1 MMGRRGNDA
10 RPSPGSRPVAGAST
24 GSRQARADAFRTHVE
39 PQIDVLL
46 RVGQTLTGSWADAE
60 DLVQDTLIRA
70 WKAIDRFDGAHPRA
84 WLLTILRNAH
94 RNSLR
99 RQRPDIT
106 DDDAAL
112 DRARPA
118 FGATEPRSPQD
129 TVDDTVLRD
138 ELETAVAG
146 LDERFRTVLL
156 LIDVDQLS
164 YAEVAEVLDLPV
176 GTVMSRLSRA
186 RDRIRKQ
193 LRPAGRGP
201 GSPPPGSGGNA
212 HNDTR
217 TSTRTTK
224 NVKNSSGG
232 DDAARSGPASGRKS

>member
-1 MMGRRGNDA
+1 M
-10 RPSPGSRPVAGAST
+10 GSR
-24 GSRQARADAFRTHVE
+24 RARADAFSTHVE
-39 PQIDVLL
+39 PEIEVLL
-46 RVGQTLTGSWADAE
+46 RVAQTLTGSWADAE

-106 DDDAAL
+106 DDTATL

-129 TVDDTVLRD
+129 TVEETALGDD
-138 ELETAVAG
+138 LEIAVAG

-156 LIDVDQLS
+156 LIDVDQLT
-164 YAEVAEVLDLPV
+164 YAEVADVLDVPV

-193 LRPAGRGP
+193 LRPALR
-201 GSPPPGSGGNA
+201 
-212 HNDTR
+212 
-217 TSTRTTK
+217 
-224 NVKNSSGG
+224 
-232 DDAARSGPASGRKS
+232 GPASVADGVGDRMTRSPHKSTNPNPNDDSSTANGGPARGRKP